1 MLIFNLETPRRSLY
15 RVVWTITILLIL
27 TVWTSLAS
35 AQVSNGTLTYGAD
48 SNGNDQVTVTVDNNS
63 GTGSDFFPY
72 LWYQL
77 FDSTA
82 KCIVDNYDS
91 DIADPTSNSDEYTG
105 RDQTYSRVIKGNEG
119 KYICVGGFV
128 PDTSSFHFRAFGPI
142 SYAPLFSSA
151 TVEGKYLVINFD
163 RPLNTAMTPPA
174 SVFTVNGVSG
184 VTVSSYTLSSTSAV
198 LTLSKT
204 ISSSNTITVNYLNL
218 SAASYLAGV
227 DGVAVRNFA
236 SKAVTNKA
244 SDTFSVTGGKYYLK
258 NKQKALVEISPV
270 QTVPA
275 FQGATKNSI
284 YTKVT
289 FSKSVKHVAGSG
301 SSVRPNITYT
311 IDGSEK
317 QYQIVAGNATLA
329 SGQCQPYSGSPIPF
343 KEYMCR
349 YTVKTGSKGDDGVF
363 DFDVGSA
370 TEDQHGNTLGSKYSH
385 ASNVYV
391 DAKTPTVNSS
401 ESGYYTTYNK
411 DTGVVSGEFNS
422 CSALSSGTDIYMKYV
437 FSEPIH
443 YRSDET
449 ESSVRTPTLAVQAGS
464 NLTLFVNK
472 RKGFDIQSG
481 QCAPATGYPTTA
493 VICRYTALSASDPI
507 TMRTT
512 PDVTDVHTNYMSGTS
527 GWAHRNALSSSGAA
541 TLSWSISHLVL
552 AQNAQM
558 RTMTLPKAQCDSSGD
573 GTYTYSLAPKGSG
586 SLPTGLTFDSTA
598 TARTL
603 SGTPTATQ
611 VATTYTY
618 TVSGNN
624 ATDSQDFDITVI
636 RPPVVNVMPRSLQLA
651 EGSDGIL
658 QVSLMS
664 QPPVNSPVY
673 VNLSTDNGKIAV
685 KPKSM
690 SFNSNNW
697 NEPQP
702 VTVETIPDDDDVS
715 DDAQVIMQPS
725 LYSPPPV
732 PPVVQNSPPPV
743 PGMESSITPVRVI
756 ETENKY
762 AKAWLTHFGITVADQ
777 LQSAVKSR
785 LQSSSTPGIEVT
797 VAGQPVNFSNNS
809 TSPVQIEWN
818 GNSVMPGQ
826 SDDPIINIQSM
837 KLDEALSQ
845 STFAM
850 TGKPDSAN
858 GSFGMWGQV
867 TKSSFE
873 DSVNMTD
880 VDGNVTTG
888 MLGADYSVGDSVV
901 GAVVSRST
909 AKGGYDNDENK
920 LKASLNAATLYWSKM
935 SSERFNLWGLA
946 GFGEGSLSLMQK
958 NVKNIDSDI
967 SWRMMALGMRGTLR
981 EQSEKGGP
989 KLDLVSEAILART
1002 SAERVA
1008 GLMAATTGSAKRLRV
1023 GLESSWT
1030 VKQKDGGSLITTLEG
1045 ALRHDSGEVSSGL
1058 GIQLGAGVAWQSPK
1072 SGLSFDMSGHSL
1084 IAHEEGSKVS
1094 GQGFSMGLNFD
1105 RTPNSGHGP
1114 SFSVRHDLGA
1124 VIKADDAFQTTNQ
1137 LSSIDTEPAEPRW
1150 SLESAWGFPALGGH
1164 YTGSPYTEF
1173 GFSESRRDYTIGWRL
1188 TPETPAAKNFT
1199 FEVFTTRREGDDF
1212 TPEQS
1217 IWIAARARW

>member
-1 MLIFNLETPRRSLY
+1 MLIFNWETPRRSLY
-15 RVVWTITILLIL
+15 RVVWTITIFLIL
-27 TVWTSLAS
+27 TAWTSLAS
-35 AQVSNGTLTYGAD
+35 AGISNATLTYGTD
-48 SNGNDQVTVTVDNNS
+48 SNGKDQVTVTVDNN
-63 GTGSDFFPY
+63 TGSDFY
-72 LWYQL
+72 LQMWHDL
-77 FDSTA
+77 FDSADDCKFENYNDTT
-82 KCIVDNYDS
+82 YDS
-91 DIADPTSNSDEYTG
+91 AANYGEKDN
-105 RDQTYSRVIKGNEG
+105 TYSKVISGNHG
-119 KYICVGGFV
+119 KYICIWGFNN
-128 PDTSSFHFRAFGPI
+128 DFDMRAFGPI
-142 SYAPLFSSA
+142 DYSPQFSSA
-151 TVEGKYLVINFD
+151 TVEGRYLVINFD
-163 RPLNTAMTPPA
+163 RPLNRNMTPA
-174 SVFTVNGVSG
+174 TSVFTVNGVSG
-184 VTVSSYTLSSTSAV
+184 VTVSSYSLSNKSAV

-204 ISSSNTITVNYLNL
+204 ISSSATINVTYLNL
-218 SAASYLAGV
+218 SAASYLEGAN
-227 DGVAVRNFA
+227 GVAVSNFTN
-236 SKAVTNKA
+236 KPVTNKGGE
-244 SDTFSVTGGKYYLK
+244 TFSVTGGKYYLK

-270 QTVPA
+270 QTVTA

-301 SSVRPNITYT
+301 SSARPNITYT

-317 QYQIVAGNATLA
+317 QYEIVAGNATLA

-363 DFDVGSA
+363 DFDVGST

-391 DAKTPTVNSS
+391 DAKTPTVNSA

-512 PDVTDVHTNYMSGTS
+512 ADVTDVHTNYMSGTS

-541 TLSWSISHLVL
+541 TLSWSISNLVL

-573 GTYTYSLAPKGSG
+573 GTYTYSLAPKKPSD

-618 TVSGNN
+618 TVTGNN
-624 ATDSQDFDITVI
+624 ATDSQDFNITVI
-636 RPPVVNVMPRSLQLA
+636 LPPVVNVMPRSLQLA

-690 SFNSNNW
+690 SFNSSNW

-777 LQSAVKSR
+777 LQSAVKNR

-797 VAGQPVNFSNNS
+797 MAGQPVNFSNNS
-809 TSPVQIEWN
+809 TSPVQIEWT
-818 GNSVMPGQ
+818 GNSGMPGQ

-837 KLDEALSQ
+837 KLKEALSQ

-858 GSFGMWGQV
+858 GSFGMWGKV
-867 TKSSFE
+867 AKSSFE

-901 GAVVSRST
+901 GAVVSRSS

-1008 GLMAATTGSAKRLRV
+1008 GLMAATTGSAKRFRV

-1030 VKQKDGGSLITTLEG
+1030 VKQKDGGSLTTTLEG

-1058 GIQLGAGVAWQSPK
+1058 GIQLGAGVAWKSPN

-1137 LSSIDTEPAEPRW
+1137 LTSIDTEPAEPRW
-1150 SLESAWGFPALGGH
+1150 SVESAWGFPALGGH

-1199 FEVFTTRREGDDF
+1199 FEVFTTRRESDDM